1 MPTTVPLVLVN
12 AIHSKTGGGRV
23 YLEEVIPRVA
33 RLPGVRYVALARST
47 QAPRLRDLGVET
59 REVSAPDGPAG
70 AFAWDQT
77 LLVALAWRLAADL
90 VFTPANFG
98 PIALRRRS
106 LLLMRNTFEAAESW
120 PGLHARLR
128 WRAMEF
134 FSRASVRAARGALVV
149 SDSFRSEVARR
160 FSVPASGL
168 RVVHHGRS
176 EHFRPEP
183 GPDDAA
189 TAPSGRYVVVV
200 GDIYP
205 HKNLETAIDAFSRFA
220 ALHSDLAL
228 VFVGA
233 EVDRAYAARMRAR
246 AADAGLVTR
255 VTFAGSRSQAELP
268 AFYRRAACVLSL
280 SLAETF
286 GITQVE
292 ALACGA
298 PLVASDIPVA
308 REICGDAAVL
318 VPPRDSNTVAAAVRR
333 VLEEPAW
340 RAELARRAIGRAAA
354 FTWERTAARLHE
366 EVLRR
371 IAELERSATGSQ

>member
-1 MPTTVPLVLVN
+1 MPATVPLVLVN

-23 YLEEVIPRVA
+23 YLEEVVPRVA
-33 RLPGVRYVALARST
+33 RLPGARYVVLARGT
-47 QAPRLRDLGVET
+47 QAPRLLDLGADT
-59 REVSAPDGPAG
+59 RVVSAPDGPAG

-77 LLVALAWRLAADL
+77 VLVALAWHLAADL

-98 PIALRRRS
+98 PIALGRRS
-106 LLLMRNTFEAAESW
+106 LLLLRNTFEAAESW
-120 PGLHARLR
+120 PGLRARLR

-149 SDSFRSEVARR
+149 SDSFRSEIARR
-160 FSVPASGL
+160 FCVPADTL

-176 EHFRPEP
+176 DRFRPDPAPE
-183 GPDDAA
+183 DAEI
-189 TAPSGRYVVVV
+189 APKGRYVVAV

-205 HKNLETAIDAFSRFA
+205 HKNLETAIDAFSRLA
-220 ALHSDLAL
+220 PGHPDLAL

-233 EVDRAYAARMRAR
+233 DVDEAYAGRMRAR
-246 AADAGLVTR
+246 AANAGLAGR

-298 PLVASDIPVA
+298 PLVAGDIPVA
-308 REICGDAAVL
+308 REISGEAAVL
-318 VPPRDSNTVAAAVRR
+318 VPPRDPVAVAAAVGR
-333 VLEEPAW
+333 VLEDPAW
-340 RAELARRAIGRAAA
+340 RAELGRRAIGRAAA
-354 FTWERTAARLHE
+354 FTWDRTAARLHE

-371 IAELERSATGSQ
+371 ISELKLDSIGSQ

>member
-1 MPTTVPLVLVN
+1 
-12 AIHSKTGGGRV
+12 GRRV
-23 YLEEVIPRVA
+23 SREEVVTRVA
-33 RLPGVRYVALARST
+33 RLRGARYVVLARST

-98 PIALRRRS
+98 PVVLGRRS
-106 LLLMRNTFEAAESW
+106 LLLLRNTFDAAESW

-128 WRAMEF
+128 WGAMEF

-176 EHFRPEP
+176 ERFRPDS

-189 TAPSGRYVVVV
+189 TAPGGRYLVVV

-205 HKNLETAIDAFSRFA
+205 HKNLETAIDAFSRLA
-220 ALHSDLAL
+220 PGYPDLAL

-246 AADAGLVTR
+246 AADAGLGRR
-255 VTFAGSRSQAELP
+255 VTFAGSRSQGELP
-268 AFYRRAACVLSL
+268 PFYRPR
-280 SLAETF
+280 
-286 GITQVE
+286 GG
-292 ALACGA
+292 AL
-298 PLVASDIPVA
+298 
-308 REICGDAAVL
+308 
-318 VPPRDSNTVAAAVRR
+318 
-333 VLEEPAW
+333 
-340 RAELARRAIGRAAA
+340 
-354 FTWERTAARLHE
+354 
-366 EVLRR
+366 
-371 IAELERSATGSQ
+371 